1 LTAPAPYLFLLRAAD
16 LSGLPP
22 ALIVTAES
30 DPPRDQGRGCAR
42 RLRAAGVTAG
52 HVHRGDQMH
61 GFLLLEATV
70 DRARQAAGQCADV
83 PRRGHPARAPMKTS
97 SGHTPP
103 PAAATDRRSVPMLLR
118 RLTGHAGHP
127 SHPPLTHVSI
137 GAYTVAAALLILGAL
152 GLEEPAMAHGAL
164 LAISGGLILAPPAVL
179 TGLLD
184 RRDLPPRT
192 PRRTLANLHLGT
204 MLAATAIFA
213 LSWFPGRAG
222 YHDGR
227 IHAAALILALSGEA
241 LLLAGGYLGGTLVYV
256 HGHRVLAQP
265 QTPVGQALRPGHVN
279 HRPQPPTQP
288 RQPAAPPEE
297 H

>member
-1 LTAPAPYLFLLRAAD
+1 
-16 LSGLPP
+16 
-22 ALIVTAES
+22 
-30 DPPRDQGRGCAR
+30 
-42 RLRAAGVTAG
+42 
-52 HVHRGDQMH
+52 
-61 GFLLLEATV
+61 
-70 DRARQAAGQCADV
+70 
-83 PRRGHPARAPMKTS
+83 
-97 SGHTPP
+97 
-103 PAAATDRRSVPMLLR
+103 MLLR
-118 RLTGHAGHP
+118 RLTGHPGHP

-256 HGHRVLAQP
+256 HGHRVLSQP

>member
-1 LTAPAPYLFLLRAAD
+1 
-16 LSGLPP
+16 
-22 ALIVTAES
+22 
-30 DPPRDQGRGCAR
+30 
-42 RLRAAGVTAG
+42 
-52 HVHRGDQMH
+52 
-61 GFLLLEATV
+61 
-70 DRARQAAGQCADV
+70 
-83 PRRGHPARAPMKTS
+83 MKTS

-118 RLTGHAGHP
+118 RLTGHPGHP

-152 GLEEPAMAHGAL
+152 GLEEPVMAHGAL
-164 LAISGGLILAPPAVL
+164 LAISGGLILGPPAVL

-222 YHDGR
+222 
-227 IHAAALILALSGEA
+227 
-241 LLLAGGYLGGTLVYV
+241 
-256 HGHRVLAQP
+256 
-265 QTPVGQALRPGHVN
+265 
-279 HRPQPPTQP
+279 
-288 RQPAAPPEE
+288 
-297 H
+297 